1 MNPNLPKV
9 SNLVKARNL
18 GILQRHLRSL
28 PPEDRAQ
35 YLLGIG
41 YSPDEAESLII
52 WALENKP
59 PDAPLVVCEPG
70 SDAMAMALIK
80 VRQMMEKC
88 RADEQSGL
96 VVAKPDI
103 SELQKDIAHNQFLM
117 GGSTLLD
124 YASYHWD
131 GFQTTEISR
140 QLKELYGHGEAKHFA
155 LLCGDVESG
164 KTFAAMAHVN
174 KMANK
179 HFGHGFK
186 LQKTNAMFV
195 TAFDLARMVATRKYD
210 TLQELKMTGILLID
224 DAGTEP
230 TGYKGADFIAEFEA
244 IISYRHQRPRL
255 KTLITTNLEPSSEDP
270 EVKTFASVYGNRVL
284 SRIAQVGVVLS
295 TNETGLRRK

>member
-1 MNPNLPKV
+1 MNPMHP
-9 SNLVKARNL
+9 KARNL

-28 PPEDRAQ
+28 PQEDRAH

-41 YSPDEAESLII
+41 YTAEEAENMVT
-52 WALENKP
+52 WALER
-59 PDAPLVVCEPG
+59 PLHSPVTVMPKQN
-70 SDAMAMALIK
+70 DAMAETLSKIERRIALCK
-80 VRQMMEKC
+80 AE
-88 RADEQSGL
+88 ANAGL
-96 VVAKPDI
+96 VSAKPDI

-117 GGSTLLD
+117 NGSTLLD
-124 YASYHWD
+124 NASYHWD

-140 QLKELYGHGEAKHFA
+140 QLKEIYGHGEAKHFA

-174 KMANK
+174 KLAK
-179 HFGHGFK
+179 RHFDFMHK
-186 LQKTNAMFV
+186 LLSTNAMFV

-210 TLQELKMTGILLID
+210 TLHEIRNAGLLLID

-244 IISYRHQRPRL
+244 IISYRHQRRQK
-255 KTLITTNLEPSSEDP
+255 KTIITTNLEHASDDP
-270 EVKTFASVYGNRVL
+270 EKKTFASVYGERAF
-284 SRIAQVGVVLS
+284 SRIAQVGEVLS